1 MTPSKRTR
9 SSARRS
15 LDLDQIAATAL
26 ELVDREGHG
35 ALTIRRLAEELGVG
49 AMTLYGYVRT
59 KEEIAEQL
67 TELALRELEIPVDGP
82 WDERLAQLFRDLR
95 GLLWRHPGVAYLDTV
110 QPLSGPAAF
119 RAADAALGILAGAGL
134 NRAHCVAGMSNLVSF
149 TFGSALFRLHQA
161 GATEPRRDYER
172 RVRLASMNELPHIA
186 DMAAEMLNRC
196 GDDEFETGL
205 QHLIDGLRT
214 QGPHRPHDT
223 HRGE

>member
-1 MTPSKRTR
+1 MTPVKRAR
-9 SSARRS
+9 QSARRS

-59 KEEIAEQL
+59 KEEIAEHL
-67 TELALRELEIPVDGP
+67 SELALRELTIPAEGR
-82 WDERLAQLFRDLR
+82 WDERLARLFGNLR
-95 GLLWRHPGVAYLDTV
+95 ELLLRHPSVAYLDTV

-134 NRAHCVAGMSNLVSF
+134 SRADSVAGMSNLVSY

-161 GATEPRRDYER
+161 TESEPRRDYER
-172 RVRLASMNELPHIA
+172 RVRLASMNGLPHIA

-205 QHLIDGLRT
+205 QDLIDGLRRRR
-214 QGPHRPHDT
+214 RPT
-223 HRGE
+223 SEGE

>member
-1 MTPSKRTR
+1 MKRTR
-9 SSARRS
+9 PSPRRS

-59 KEEIAEQL
+59 KEEIAEHL
-67 TELALRELEIPVDGP
+67 TELALRELEIPMVGR
-82 WDERLAQLFRDLR
+82 WDERLAQLFGNLR
-95 GLLWRHPGVAYLDTV
+95 ALLWRHPGVAYLDTV

-134 NRAHCVAGMSNLVSF
+134 NRIDCVAGMSNLVNF

-161 GATEPRRDYER
+161 SETEPLRDYER
-172 RVRLASMNELPHIA
+172 RVRLASMNDLPHIA
-186 DMAAEMLNRC
+186 DMAAEMLSRC
-196 GDDEFETGL
+196 GDDEFGTGL
-205 QHLIDGLRT
+205 QHLINGLRAQLT
-214 QGPHRPHDT
+214 ASE
-223 HRGE
+223 GE

>member
-1 MTPSKRTR
+1 MTTESGAARRSK
-9 SSARRS
+9 RRS

-26 ELVDREGHG
+26 ELVDREGHS
-35 ALTIRRLAEELGVG
+35 ALTMRRLAEELGVG

-59 KEEIAEQL
+59 KEEIAEHL
-67 TELALRELEIPVDGP
+67 SELALRELEIPGTGP
-82 WDERLAQLFRDLR
+82 WDERLARLFGNLR
-95 GLLWRHPGVAYLDTV
+95 ALLLRHPSVAYLDTV

-134 NRAHCVAGMSNLVSF
+134 SRAGCVAGMSNLVNF

-161 GATEPRRDYER
+161 VETEPRRDYER

-186 DMAAEMLNRC
+186 DMAAEMLSRG

-205 QHLIDGLRT
+205 QSLIDGLRSQART
-214 QGPHRPHDT
+214 N
-223 HRGE
+223 